1 MQSRFLKY
9 AIDLCIWTLAA
20 PLAFVLRLGSDKL
33 SDYLLTI
40 LIYTAIGLV
49 IKALLLGYFK
59 FHLRIWHSVSLIDLQ
74 HLAKGVAVGGV
85 VMLVVGSLLPTQPL
99 LPRSVPI
106 ISTALALIGMVA
118 VRVLARS
125 YYDADR
131 NKHGEGIKK
140 RTLIVGA
147 GEAGIMIAK
156 EMLNNAAAG
165 FVPVGFLDD
174 DAGKHGR
181 LLLGLPIAGS
191 LSALPEVAKQLDVEE
206 VVIAMPSVQGTLVR
220 QLTSAAREAH
230 LRYRILPS
238 LSEILQ
244 GQDAIL
250 QLRDVNVEDLL
261 RRDPGPPGYGQHCSL
276 RRRPHCSGHGC
287 GRLDRLR
294 DCAASGAVSS
304 PSADFAGAW

>member
-1 MQSRFLKY
+1 MRSRFLKY

-40 LIYTAIGLV
+40 LIYTVIGLV
-49 IKALLLGYFK
+49 VQALLLGYFK

-85 VMLVVGSLLPTQPL
+85 VMLVVGSFLPTQPL

-118 VRVLARS
+118 VRVLTRS

-131 NKHGEGIKK
+131 KKHGPGIQK

-174 DAGKHGR
+174 NAGKHGR

-191 LSALPEVAKQLDVEE
+191 LSALSEVAKQLERRG
-206 VVIAMPSVQGTLVR
+206 S
-220 QLTSAAREAH
+220 SH
-230 LRYRILPS
+230 RY
-238 LSEILQ
+238 
-244 GQDAIL
+244 
-250 QLRDVNVEDLL
+250 
-261 RRDPGPPGYGQHCSL
+261 
-276 RRRPHCSGHGC
+276 
-287 GRLDRLR
+287 
-294 DCAASGAVSS
+294 AVSAGYAGTATDQRCQG
-304 PSADFAGAW
+304 SASALPHFAQPERNFAGPGRHFAIARC